1 MASEP
6 TFPVQ
11 TLPPEIKVG
20 AELGSYRLIAMIGQG
35 AMGRVFKAEH
45 SKLGREVAIKVLN
58 PEFVARPDVVKRF
71 FREARVVNEIDHENI
86 VEVTDFVEQTGC
98 AFLVMELLEGR
109 SLRELL
115 KVRKSRWPTVQ
126 QTAELMAQV
135 CDALEAAHAHG
146 VVHRDLKPDNV
157 FVIERGGRAYAKV
170 LDFGVAKL
178 QEPFEGESATKAT
191 QAGVVIGT
199 PLYMAPEQA
208 SGRKVDKHV
217 DVWSAGIVLYE
228 LLSGNV
234 PFRAPNFVELA
245 TRLRVDPP
253 PPLPPKTP
261 RGEPIPPALA
271 AAVMRCLEKK
281 PGDRWRSMA
290 LLADVLRSVA
300 GSVRRRRAPRLAW
313 TLLGALAL
321 VGAGAAA
328 VHLQLP
334 RTVMEAAQRRFPR
347 LGRLALAPVVQPAP
361 PPALVAAPHPSPPP
375 PVQPAP
381 APVPVPAPAPE
392 PPRQAPRPSRPA
404 TVEIELYSRPSGA
417 TVSRL
422 DTGEVLGKTPARLRI
437 PRRAGDVAVRFRL
450 DGYGPV
456 TASVD
461 LSTGGSA
468 SVVMQKLPVHHK
480 ATKKSKKKGSRHG

>member
-1 MASEP
+1 MSSEP
-6 TFPVQ
+6 TFPSQ

-20 AELGSYRLIAMIGQG
+20 AALGSYRLVALIGQG

-86 VEVTDFVEQTGC
+86 VEVTDFVEQPGC

-109 SLRELL
+109 SLRELM
-115 KVRKSRWPTVQ
+115 KGRKARWPTVQ
-126 QTAELMAQV
+126 QVAELMSQV

-191 QAGVVIGT
+191 QAGMVIGT
-199 PLYMAPEQA
+199 PLYMPPEQA
-208 SGRKVDKHV
+208 SGRKVDKHA

-290 LLADVLRSVA
+290 LLADVLQSVA
-300 GSVRRRRAPRLAW
+300 GSVRSRRTPRLLW
-313 TLLGALAL
+313 TLLGAVTL
-321 VGAGAAA
+321 VVAGAAA
-328 VHLQLP
+328 VHFQLP
-334 RTVMEAAQRRFPR
+334 RTVMAAAQRRFPP
-347 LGRLALAPVVQPAP
+347 LGGPAPVVQPTP
-361 PPALVAAPHPSPPP
+361 PPAPIPPSPPSA
-375 PVQPAP
+375 VQPTPAP
-381 APVPVPAPAPE
+381 APAATPE
-392 PPRQAPRPSRPA
+392 PRPAARPSRPA
-404 TVEIELYSRPSGA
+404 TVELELYSRPSGA
-417 TVSRL
+417 TVTRL
-422 DTGEVLGKTPARLRI
+422 DTGEVLGKTPARVRV
-437 PRRAGDVAVRFRL
+437 PRRSGDVAVRFRL

-468 SVVMQKLPVHHK
+468 SVVMQKLKSPVHHK
-480 ATKKSKKKGSRHG
+480 ATKKPKKRGSRR